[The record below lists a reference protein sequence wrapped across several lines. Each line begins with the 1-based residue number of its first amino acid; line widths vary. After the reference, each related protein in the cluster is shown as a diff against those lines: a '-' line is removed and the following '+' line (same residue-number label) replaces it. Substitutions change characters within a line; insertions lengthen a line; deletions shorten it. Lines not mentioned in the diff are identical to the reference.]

1 MLPCTLFQKKKKKI
15 VKQKLIW
22 VVSLSRF
29 KHIFI
34 LRFVIVHKKNKQRK
48 KKTER
53 GALFAFGTIHFTNA
67 VDTFSPSVSTAWRKY
82 TEEVVSQAI
91 DTWTQKP
98 PRGVNVLLVPDFAH
112 LFLFFFAM
120 TSLLFTQKVLK
131 TLYYD
136 WLKFPSVSPLWLSRG
151 RVSFYW
157 WEVRWSEPKDWGG
170 GNGPKGM
177 EKELRDP
184 VVWFSEA
191 RV

>member
-34 LRFVIVHKKNKQRK
+34 LRFVIVHKKNKQRKK

-136 WLKFPSVSPLWLSRG
+136 WLKFPSEFPLCGSAEVECLSIDGKSGDLSQRTG
-151 RVSFYW
+151 AEEMGQKGWRKS
-157 WEVRWSEPKDWGG
+157 WGT
-170 GNGPKGM
+170 P
-177 EKELRDP
+177 
-184 VVWFSEA
+184 
-191 RV
+191 